1 MEVIKAFA
9 PGLVCRGHKF
19 KRNEVNVT
27 NEANCVQNGW
37 HAAENPLDCLS
48 YYSWNGK
55 NEFYICEAGGDIH
68 EDGSDSKISC
78 TELLIGERLTL
89 EKFVAKAIEYM
100 IKHPNR
106 KTNYHVKEQG
116 KTDGY
121 EKFVNGA
128 VETNTGIEIT
138 ITNTIK
144 PSAKDDQKPSMPQTG
159 DNTNILLW
167 FALLFV
173 SAVGIAVKTILGKKS
188 FS

>member
-1 MEVIKAFA
+1 MVVIKAFA

-27 NEANCVQNGW
+27 KEANCVQNGW

-116 KTDGY
+116 KTDSY
-121 EKFVNGA
+121 EKFIIVRGKRPQASGKKDDVLGFVLENDKKQIISVALQKVGK
-128 VETNTGIEIT
+128 NGIEANTAYT
-138 ITNTIK
+138 IDSI
-144 PSAKDDQKPSMPQTG
+144 G
-159 DNTNILLW
+159 R
-167 FALLFV
+167 V
-173 SAVGIAVKTILGKKS
+173 VKAGEVV
-188 FS
+188 